1 MTSNV
6 RAVFDTNVAVS
17 AALQPRSTPRRA
29 VNLILEL
36 GTLLISI
43 PTLTELN
50 EVLRRPRFNR
60 YLGEERRLEFL
71 ATLLREADLVEVTE
85 TVSVCRDPDDDKFL
99 ELAVSGA
106 ATHIISGDE
115 DLLTLH
121 PFRGISVLS
130 PQDFVTQQVRQM

>member
-1 MTSNV
+1 MRSSYRV
-6 RAVFDTNVAVS
+6 VLDTNVAVS
-17 AALQPRSTPRRA
+17 AALLRRSTPRRA
-29 VNLILEL
+29 FDEAIDH
-36 GTLLISI
+36 GTLLISTV
-43 PTLTELN
+43 TLAELG
-50 EVLRRPRFNR
+50 EVLSRSRFNR
-60 YLGEERRLEFL
+60 YLREELRLEFL
-71 ATLLREADLVEVTE
+71 AALLREAELVEITE

-130 PQDFVTQQVRQM
+130 PQDFVTQQASQV